1 MMVTVVLASIVPLNF
16 QAARSAGIRSLMVPG
31 VLEMVTVS
39 TIVILD
45 GVLSVLQTV
54 IALQMSTART
64 FTYLQ

>member
-1 MMVTVVLASIVPLNF
+1 MMVTVVLTNIVHLNS

-31 VLEMVTVS
+31 VSEMVTVS

-54 IALQMSTART
+54 TVLQMSTART

>member
-1 MMVTVVLASIVPLNF
+1 MMVTVVLTSIVQLKS
-16 QAARSAGIRSLMVPG
+16 QAARCAGIRSLMVPG
-31 VLEMVTVS
+31 VLEMVSVS